1 VADSE
6 QRPWRRPAGR
16 DISVVVAVLSLI
28 AALVF
33 SALQMRDSA
42 RSIDQSQRSL
52 ALQQRANDF
61 QTLISVSTTLQRSH
75 EQMTELILRGGG
87 GASTSTRL
95 VEALGP
101 NETIA
106 FSLNRRL
113 VSMPGAETLW
123 GNLLYCN
130 WRMAR
135 GSTYGN
141 RIPPYFPEL
150 ARYVQTYE
158 RERPDARCL

>member
-1 VADSE
+1 
-6 QRPWRRPAGR
+6 
-16 DISVVVAVLSLI
+16 VVVAVLSLI

-75 EQMTELILRGGG
+75 EQLTEILVKDGRLGAVTSPRLI
-87 GASTSTRL
+87 
-95 VEALGP
+95 EALRP

-106 FSLNRRL
+106 FSLNRKL
-113 VSMPGAETLW
+113 VSMPGAETVW

-130 WRMAR
+130 WQMAR
-135 GSTYGN
+135 QSVY
-141 RIPPYFPEL
+141 RARFPPYFPEL
-150 ARYVQTYE
+150 VRYVRTYK
-158 RERPDARCL
+158 REHPDARCL